1 MKKIVL
7 SIVALISICNYNAQT
22 WEFHTPPIPQAP
34 RVAKDLEIV
43 SNTNILMGL
52 NDGNSNTA
60 VANIRK
66 YANLGWYS
74 LQLNIGLSKYFGYN
88 VNGVGLDAGI
98 QAISFPNLTNGWA
111 VWNDQPTNTVNIVS
125 SIDAGENWVIQSTS
139 GGWAS
144 DIKFLDNLNGYVLLE
159 NAVLKTTDGG
169 INWQNYTIA
178 AGLKLTKFEFLD
190 VNTGWAVGATTG
202 TINTVIYKTIDGGL
216 NWTLQGPT
224 VANQSFNRIFML
236 DVNNGWVVGSGGL
249 IYNTSNGGTTWTA
262 QTSGTTNVLKSVYFA
277 DNSKGWAV
285 GFNKVLETI
294 DGGTTWTTLAIGA
307 TDDNIDIEFYGTTGI
322 ILNSFGGTL
331 KLCPDYNL
339 TVNYEIQYS
348 PNGYQW
354 GNHNIYQSGQYFY
367 DFASITQCDSN
378 VTANFIVR
386 DTDTLIT
393 ITTCENPFIFNG
405 NTYTSS
411 TYTQFVLPNGS
422 VFGFDST
429 IVLDLTIYP
438 SIDINGISTDG
449 FTLGTNNISNG
460 SYQWIDCNNGN
471 SVINGE
477 TSYTYAPT
485 NSGEYAVIISNGQ
498 CTDTTICAAVCPASL
513 SYDATSLIVD
523 ADAGSLFNWIDCIE
537 DEYITGETS
546 STYTPTVTGEYA
558 VVVENSTQT
567 CSVYIDCI
575 EFTIGGGN
583 PSSINE
589 QELNNISIYPNPANS
604 IVSVSNVT
612 IGSTVTIIDVMGKR
626 VYATKAVN
634 TTVDLLVENLSN
646 GIYFI
651 EIENNGAVAQKKLV
665 VSK

>member
-1 MKKIVL
+1 MKKILL
-7 SIVALISICNYNAQT
+7 SIVALVSIWNYNAQT
-22 WEFHTPPIPQAP
+22 WEFHTPPIQSGP
-34 RVAKDLEIV
+34 RVIKDLEIV

-60 VANIRK
+60 VAEIRK
-66 YANLGWYS
+66 FANLGGYTM
-74 LQLNIGLSKYFGYN
+74 QLFLGVSKYAGYN

-125 SIDAGENWVIQSTS
+125 SINAGENWVIQSTS
-139 GGWAS
+139 SGWAS
-144 DIKFLDNLNGYVLLE
+144 DIKFLDNLNGYILLE

-169 INWQNYTIA
+169 INWQNHTVA
-178 AGLKLTKFEFLD
+178 SGLKLTKFEFLD

-202 TINTVIYKTIDGGL
+202 SINTVIYKTIDGGL

-224 VANQSFNRIFML
+224 VANQNFNRIFML

-262 QTSGTTNVLKSVYFA
+262 QASGTTNVLKSVYFA

-285 GFNKVLETI
+285 GFNKVLETT
-294 DGGTTWTTLAIGA
+294 DGGATWITLAIGA

-339 TVNYEIQYS
+339 TVNYEIQYD

-386 DTDTLIT
+386 DTDTLIS

-405 NTYTSS
+405 NTYTTSD
-411 TYTQFVLPNGS
+411 YTSIVLPGGS

-429 IVLDLTIYP
+429 IVLNLTIVP
-438 SIDINGISTDG
+438 PLNVQGTTDG
-449 FTLGTNNISNG
+449 NTISAPVVANG

-471 SVINGE
+471 ALISGANSD
-477 TSYTYAPT
+477 SYTSTTSGDYAF
-485 NSGEYAVIISNGQ
+485 IISNGV
-498 CTDTTICAAVCPASL
+498 CIDTSICYPTCPAS
-513 SYDATSLIVD
+513 ATITGNNIT
-523 ADAGSLFNWIDCIE
+523 ATANAGSSFIWIDCIADE
-537 DEYITGETS
+537 DIPGETNMI
-546 STYTPTVTGEYA
+546 YTPTVSGQYA
-558 VVVENSTQT
+558 VVIINSTQT
-567 CSVYIDCI
+567 CSVYIDCM
-575 EFTIGGGN
+575 EFTVGGGN
-583 PSSINE
+583 PSSVNE
-589 QELNNISIYPNPANS
+589 NEAFNFNIYPNPANS

-612 IGSTVTIIDVMGKR
+612 AGSTVTIIDVMGKR
-626 VYATKAVN
+626 VYTTKSVS
-634 TTVDLLVENLSN
+634 TTVDLSVETLSN
-646 GIYFI
+646 GIYFV